1 MGNSAIENVKQLQQE
16 KRSRNNEPESNSHN
30 SQQVESLSAK
40 LTQAQ
45 IEVKQ
50 EKAASAQLNEKIKHY
65 ELEVERIPLL
75 IAQVEVYQSDFNAE
89 RQAREKIAGEKADL
103 VEEIRR
109 LKNSHTIVNPNM
121 NEGLERNNTDREQ
134 RILPTNAVRD
144 TINQFAAQQDRRE
157 EPDARPKREAAKSF

>member
-1 MGNSAIENVKQLQQE
+1 MSDCIWFDYIIFLQ
-16 KRSRNNEPESNSHN
+16 NNEPESNSHN

-75 IAQVEVYQSDFNAE
+75 IAQV
-89 RQAREKIAGEKADL
+89 
-103 VEEIRR
+103 R
-109 LKNSHTIVNPNM
+109 LT
-121 NEGLERNNTDREQ
+121 T
-134 RILPTNAVRD
+134 
-144 TINQFAAQQDRRE
+144 
-157 EPDARPKREAAKSF
+157 